1 MNARADE
8 IVDFLAHN
16 GWLKARRAPLAG
28 DASARRYERLTM
40 IDGKK
45 AVLMDAHPE
54 AGQTTAPFVD
64 MARHLT
70 ALGVSAPEIYA
81 ADIHR
86 GLLLIEDLGDA
97 LFARMVTQ
105 NSQLERPLYEAA
117 ASVLT
122 TLHQRPAPTGLA
134 TMDAQTLGD
143 MIEPV
148 FSWYVASA
156 GREWQKPWA
165 MFQGQ
170 IHPILVEHIGV
181 PDTLVL
187 RDYHAE
193 NLLWLPDRKGIARVG
208 VLDFQDALLGH
219 KAYDLVSLLQDA
231 RRDVPIEV
239 ESHIKSYFVRAS
251 DLDPEAFGIAYNL
264 LGAQRNLRII
274 GVFARLCMHY
284 GKPHYVDMIPRVY
297 DLALRNLQHPLL
309 KGPSEL
315 LSSVLPAPTPDLLE
329 NLKTKCATVPTP

>member
-45 AVLMDAHPE
+45 AVLMDAHPA

-64 MARHLT
+64 MER
-70 ALGVSAPEIYA
+70 PEIYA

-297 DLALRNLQHPLL
+297 DLALRNL
-309 KGPSEL
+309 
-315 LSSVLPAPTPDLLE
+315 
-329 NLKTKCATVPTP
+329 